1 MELKRSIKKFLLE
14 NACVTEGDRILVI
27 YNNDA
32 DLLAINIKETA
43 EEAGFSCRIIELE
56 NLHLDDETE
65 YEKIFS
71 TCDVILTN
79 TSVSLFHNP
88 VINNYAR
95 SGKKVV
101 SLTGADVGTFTG
113 AAAEADFRKIAP
125 EAIKLA
131 ERMTAAGHMKFTTG
145 NGTDIEGDITGRKA
159 NAETGINLYKNPSV
173 FPDIEV
179 NTSVIESTINGMI
192 VVDLCITKIGK
203 IYSPLSLEIAG
214 GKLISIKG
222 DQAEEVHAW
231 IRSFNDPN
239 MFQVAEFGFG
249 LNPSAEIMGNIIEDE
264 GKLGTGHI
272 GFGNNL
278 FMGGQSEAKS
288 HFDVVF
294 DKALIFL
301 DGELLIY

>member
-1 MELKRSIKKFLLE
+1 MELKKSIVKFLHE
-14 NACVTEGDRILVI
+14 NACVTEGERIMVL
-27 YNNDA
+27 YNKEY
-32 DLLAINIKETA
+32 DLLATNIKEFS
-43 EEAGFSCRIIELE
+43 EEAGYPCRIIELGSL
-56 NLHLDDETE
+56 NLKDEKK
-65 YEKIFS
+65 YEKIFDA
-71 TCDVILTN
+71 CDVIFTN
-79 TSVSLFHNP
+79 TSISLFHNP
-88 VINNYAR
+88 VINKYAR

-113 AAAEADFRKIAP
+113 AAAEADFRRIAP
-125 EAIKLA
+125 DALKLA
-131 ERMTAAGHMKFTTG
+131 ERMTTARHMKINSG
-145 NGTDIEGDITGRKA
+145 KGTDIEGDITSRKA

-179 NTSVIESTINGMI
+179 NTSVIEAACNGKI

-203 IYSPLSLEIAG
+203 LDSPLYLDIAG

-222 DQAEEVHAW
+222 ERATEVLEW
-231 IRSFNDPN
+231 IQSFNDPN

-249 LNPSAEIMGNIIEDE
+249 LNPAAQIMGNIIEDE
-264 GKLGTGHI
+264 GKLGTAHI

-278 FMGGQSEAKS
+278 FMGGQNEAKA

-294 DKALIFL
+294 DDARIFL